1 MTVQQHI
8 LSAVRILY
16 HIQAA
21 LLRGNLFLSLG
32 SFAGNGSNINIIAG
46 GHRSGDMLRQK
57 RTNLH

>member
-32 SFAGNGSNINIIAG
+32 SFAGNGSNIIAG